1 MSNQILQRLR
11 CNLYKTSL
19 SILLPMVMGL
29 IVMGAFW
36 PTTAKAQAAQP
47 DPTVCYAIA
56 DNQGKLP
63 GGVNANDKDELVQ
76 LNRFTAATAPIGATG
91 TTNIEAEAFVMENG
105 ADILYAENGGVL
117 GTINLA
123 TGAFTAIG
131 PAGTGTGTD
140 GNVNFND
147 IDGISYDK
155 TTKTLYGVLRRN
167 PANDVLLK
175 ISLTTGAH
183 IPNAFGPGQDYL
195 VVPAPAGF
203 PAFKDVDDLTF
214 DPMHGDLYATI
225 DDGGTGGILVK
236 LDKNTAAVTI
246 IGAYNDTSLAGNL
259 VDDIEGLSFDTNGQL
274 YGSTGNN
281 GPDAK
286 DKNRLF
292 KLDKTTGAATLV
304 GPFPS
309 TFVDY
314 ESLGCL
320 TQLASL
326 VLKKYTN
333 GQDADTPPGPTVPVG
348 SAVTWTYV
356 VTNTG
361 GVTLTNLVLT
371 DDKLGTITCNEGPIP
386 NLAPDQHFTCTVNG
400 IATAGQYAN
409 IGTITGNW
417 TNPNG
422 TFTVTST
429 DPSHY
434 FGGQPDIT
442 LQKTVY
448 AGHNAGASCPGSELV
463 TGKVGDAVTYC
474 FVVTN
479 TSGTYLA
486 NIKLDDTTLGIA
498 RANLTLR
505 SGTEPL
511 APNASLVFYY
521 ETTLTQNLVNTAV
534 TTGTPSDSN
543 GTPIPGQNNVTAQD
557 TAQVQVTPVVL
568 LGSLGDTVWQD
579 TNGNGVQDSG
589 ELGIPN
595 IKLILT
601 DSNGVTKTVTTDQ
614 NGVYHFTDLPAGTY
628 TVRVDATTLP
638 PGLQATFDLDG
649 INTPHTTTVTLTDG
663 QVRTDVDFGY
673 QPVPVAQ
680 LGSIGDFVWQDT
692 NGNGIQ
698 ENGEAGIPNFGVS
711 LLDSAG
717 NLLQTTT
724 TDATG
729 HYLFSNLPAGSYTVV
744 FAPPSAGF
752 FFSSPSQGSDPA
764 LDSNPDQNGHTGV
777 IQLTAGQNDRTIDAG
792 IFAPPNLTIKKFD
805 GRSGSSVQPGDTI
818 VYSFVFTNAGQGD
831 ALGVVLQEI
840 VPQFTTFDATQST
853 PGWNCVNGSM
863 AANTVCTFNV
873 GTVAA
878 KTTVNST
885 IKFAV
890 KLDSPMPSEAKA
902 IVNQVV
908 IVDDGSHGNPPGGQN
923 NSSSVTTEVVP
934 PTSLPTTPEP
944 TTARMI
950 FLPLVQ
956 AK

>member
-11 CNLYKTSL
+11 CNWYKLSL
-19 SILLPMVMGL
+19 GILLIL
-29 IVMGAFW
+29 LTAAFW
-36 PTTAKAQAAQP
+36 PATAQAQAAQP

-105 ADILYAENGGVL
+105 TDILYAENGGVL

-131 PAGTGTGTD
+131 PAGTGAGTA

-147 IDGISYDK
+147 IDGISYDRA
-155 TTKTLYGVLRRN
+155 TKTLYGTLRRST
-167 PANDVLLK
+167 ANDLLLK
-175 ISLTTGAH
+175 INLATGAH
-183 IPNAFGPGQDYL
+183 VPNAFGAGQDYL
-195 VVPAPAGF
+195 VIPAPAGF
-203 PAFKDVDDLTF
+203 PTFTDVDDLTF
-214 DPMHGDLYATI
+214 DPTNGDLYATI

-236 LDKNTAAVTI
+236 MDKNTAAITI
-246 IGAYNDTSLAGNL
+246 VGAYNDTSLAGNL
-259 VDDIEGLSFDTNGQL
+259 VDDIEGLSFDMSGQL

-281 GPDAK
+281 GPDAG

-292 KLDKTTGAATLV
+292 KLNKATGAATLI
-304 GPFPS
+304 GPFPT

-320 TQLASL
+320 TQLASIT
-326 VLKKYTN
+326 LKKYTN

-348 SAVTWTYV
+348 SPIVWTYV
-356 VTNTG
+356 ITNTG
-361 GVTLTNLVLT
+361 GVTLTNLGLT

-386 NLAPDQHFTCTVNG
+386 NLAPNQHFTCTVNG
-400 IATAGQYAN
+400 TATTVGQYAN
-409 IGTITGNW
+409 IGTITANW

-422 TFTVTST
+422 VFTVTST

-434 FGGQPDIT
+434 FGSQPGIT

-463 TGKVGDAVTYC
+463 TGKVGDPVTYC

-479 TSGTYLA
+479 TSNTYLTG
-486 NIKLDDTTLGIA
+486 IKLDDTTLGIA
-498 RANLTLR
+498 RANLTLV

-511 APNASLVFYY
+511 APNASLIFYY
-521 ETTLTQNLVNTAV
+521 ETTLSKNLVNTAV

-543 GTPIPGQNNVTAQD
+543 GTPIPGQNNVSAQD
-557 TAQVQVTPVVL
+557 TAEVQVTPSL
-568 LGSLGDTVWQD
+568 PLGSLGDTVWQD
-579 TNGNGVQDSG
+579 TNGNGVQDNG
-589 ELGIPN
+589 EPGIPN
-595 IKLILT
+595 VKLILI

-614 NGVYHFTDLPAGTY
+614 NGVYHFTDLPAGNY

-638 PGLQATFDLDG
+638 PGLQQTFDLDG
-649 INTPHTTTVTLTDG
+649 INTPNITAVTLAAG
-663 QVRTDVDFGY
+663 QNRIDVDFGY
-673 QPVPVAQ
+673 QPVPVAL
-680 LGSIGDFVWQDT
+680 LGSLGDFVWQDT

-698 ENGEAGIPNFGVS
+698 DSGEAGIPNIRVS
-711 LLDSAG
+711 LLDSVG
-717 NLLQTTT
+717 NPLQTTT

-744 FAPPSAGF
+744 FASPGSGF
-752 FFSSPSQGSDPA
+752 FFSPPSQGSDPA

-777 IQLTAGQNDRTIDAG
+777 IQLSAGQNDRTVDAG
-792 IFAPPNLTIKKFD
+792 IFAPPNLTIKKSD

-818 VYSFVFTNAGQGD
+818 VYSFVFTNTGQGD
-831 ALGVVLQEI
+831 ALGVVLKEI
-840 VPQFTTFDATQST
+840 VPQFTTFNASQST
-853 PGWNCVNGSM
+853 PGWNCAGGSI
-863 AANTVCTFNV
+863 AAGTVCTFAI

-878 KTTVNST
+878 KTSVNST

-902 IVNQVV
+902 IVNEVV
-908 IVDDGSHGNPPGGQN
+908 ILDDGSHGNPPGGQN
-923 NSSSVTTEVVP
+923 NSSSVRTEVVP
-934 PTSLPTTPEP
+934 PTGLPTEPEP
-944 TTARMI
+944 AATRVV